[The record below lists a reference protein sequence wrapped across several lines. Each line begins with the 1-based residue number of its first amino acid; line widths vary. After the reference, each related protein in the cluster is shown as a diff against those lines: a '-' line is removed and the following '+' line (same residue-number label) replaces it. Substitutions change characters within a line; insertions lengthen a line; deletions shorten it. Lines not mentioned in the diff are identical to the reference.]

1 MKRTIVIL
9 LFMLISVFTTQAF
22 AGEADIVDA
31 VAYKDRNNTWRFD
44 VTVAHADAGW
54 EHYADRWEVMGP
66 DGTVLATRVIYHPHV
81 TEQPFTR
88 SLENVHVPDD
98 VKVVRLRVRDSI
110 HGYGGK
116 EFEIEL
122 RR

>member
-1 MKRTIVIL
+1 MKRTIVTSL
-9 LFMLISVFTTQAF
+9 LIPFVVFAAKAL

-31 VAYKDRNNTWRFD
+31 VVYKDRNNTWRFD
-44 VTVAHADAGW
+44 VTVAHADVGW
-54 EHYADRWEVMGP
+54 EHYADRWEVLAP

-88 SLENVHVPDD
+88 SLVNVHIPDD
-98 VKVVRLRVRDSI
+98 VKVVRVRARDSI

-116 EFEIEL
+116 EIKLEL